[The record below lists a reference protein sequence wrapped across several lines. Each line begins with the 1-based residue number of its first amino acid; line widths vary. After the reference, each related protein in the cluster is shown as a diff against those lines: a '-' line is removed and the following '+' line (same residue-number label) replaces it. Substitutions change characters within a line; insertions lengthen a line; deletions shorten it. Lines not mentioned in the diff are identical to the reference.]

1 MSLELKT
8 AFKNSIPVMMGYFVL
23 GFALGLLMANIG
35 VAWYW
40 VGVMSLLV
48 YAGALQFAA
57 VGFLNAHLSLP
68 EIAIASFFINIRHAF
83 YGLSLLKR
91 YAKAGLAKLYLIHSL
106 TDETYGVLTGM
117 KVPETLDQKRYSLYL
132 SALNQSYWIAGTVAG
147 ALFGSNVHFDTR
159 GLPFS
164 LTALFVVL
172 TIEQYKARRQVLP
185 FVIGAVASA
194 IAWMVLGTNML
205 LGAIIIAL
213 VMLFALRS
221 RIEKGGSN
229 GE

>member
-1 MSLELKT
+1 MSLELKI

-40 VGVMSLLV
+40 VGLMSLLV

-57 VGFLNAHLSLP
+57 VGFLSAHMGWV

-91 YAKAGLAKLYLIHSL
+91 YAKTGLAKLYLIHSL

-117 KVPETLDQKRYSLYL
+117 KIVDELDTKRYSLYL
-132 SALNQSYWIAGTVAG
+132 SALHQSYWIAGTVAG

-172 TIEQYKARRQVLP
+172 TIEQYKARRQILP

-205 LGAIIIAL
+205 LGAIVIAL
-213 VMLFALRS
+213 VMLFVLRS
-221 RIEKGGSN
+221 RIEKGGN
-229 GE
+229 DGE

>member
-8 AFKNSIPVMMGYFVL
+8 AFKNSIPVMMGYLVL

-35 VAWYW
+35 IAWYW
-40 VGVMSLLV
+40 VGLMSLLV

-57 VGFLNAHLSLP
+57 VGFLSAHMSLP

-91 YAKAGLAKLYLIHSL
+91 YAKTGLAKLYLIHSL

-117 KVPETLDQKRYSLYL
+117 KVPHGLNQKRYALYL

-147 ALFGSNVHFDTR
+147 VLFGNNIHFDTR
-159 GLPFS
+159 GISFS

-172 TIEQYKARRQVLP
+172 AIEQYKARRQILP

-194 IAWMVLGTNML
+194 ISWMVLGTNML
-205 LGAIIIAL
+205 LGAIVIAL

-221 RIEKGGSN
+221 RIEKGGSD

>member
-23 GFALGLLMANIG
+23 GFALGLLMASIG
-35 VAWYW
+35 VPWYW
-40 VGVMSLLV
+40 VGVMSVLV

-57 VGFLNAHLSLP
+57 VGFLSTHMSLP

-91 YAKAGLAKLYLIHSL
+91 YARAGLAKLYLIHTL

-117 KVPETLDQKRYSLYL
+117 QVPETVHFKRYALYL
-132 SALNQSYWIAGTVAG
+132 SALHQSYWVTGTIAGV
-147 ALFGSNVHFDTR
+147 LFGSSVHFDTR
-159 GLPFS
+159 GLSFS

-172 TIEQYKARRQVLP
+172 TIEQYKAHRRILP

-194 IAWMVLGTNML
+194 VAWMLLGTNML
-205 LGAIIIAL
+205 LGAIVIAL

-221 RIEKGGSN
+221 QIERGTPN
-229 GE
+229 G